1 MDSILVTEEENN
13 SRLDRVIKRVL
24 GNINQ
29 ASLEKFLRQKLIL
42 VENKKA
48 KSSQR
53 VKKNQ
58 VISYS
63 NSIIFNNQKPTAP
76 AKNILRDSPSSHFLT
91 GFLRNQ

>member
-1 MDSILVTEEENN
+1 M
-13 SRLDRVIKRVL
+13 

-29 ASLEKFLRQKLIL
+29 ALLEKFLRQKLIL

-63 NSIIFNNQKPTAP
+63 NSIIFN
-76 AKNILRDSPSSHFLT
+76 KNKKKIFFL
-91 GFLRNQ
+91 